1 MSRNTCYGPYLFPC
15 SVFLKPFVNPSK
27 KKEIKMK
34 QTKSSATKCKKVS
47 LQLQYKALQYK
58 KGKQ

>member
-1 MSRNTCYGPYLFPC
+1 MFC
-15 SVFLKPFVNPSK
+15 LKPFVNPSK
-27 KKEIKMK
+27 KQNKKNKEIKK
-34 QTKSSATKCKKVS
+34 NQVQQNTKKVS

>member
-1 MSRNTCYGPYLFPC
+1 MFC
-15 SVFLKPFVNPSK
+15 LKPFVNLSK
-27 KKEIKMK
+27 KKIKMK
-34 QTKSSATKCKKVS
+34 QTKSSATKYKKVS

>member
-1 MSRNTCYGPYLFPC
+1 MFC
-15 SVFLKPFVNPSK
+15 LKPFVNLSK
-27 KKEIKMK
+27 KKNKEIKMK
-34 QTKSSATKCKKVS
+34 TKSSATKYKKVS

>member
-1 MSRNTCYGPYLFPC
+1 MFCF
-15 SVFLKPFVNPSK
+15 FLKPFVNLSK

-34 QTKSSATKCKKVS
+34 QTKSSATKYKKVS